1 MTQAD
6 QVNTAV
12 ILMGNRHCQHC
23 ESCTCSG
30 LNTAVVYLCEAVTHI
45 TLGFQ
50 ALQQA
55 VLKWCN
61 CYTYSDFNMSNS
73 WQSLTRTHVNS
84 CFLSQ
89 WATGHDTH
97 GEQLFSISMSHR
109 TWHTCI
115 QRFFFISMS
124 HRTWHKFEQLF
135 SISMSHRTWHKCE
148 HLFSISMSHRTW
160 HKCEQLFSISMSH
173 RTWHKCEQLFS
184 ISMSHRTWHK
194 CEHLFSISISHRTW
208 CTSLV
213 VFELD
218 S

>member
-1 MTQAD
+1 MMQAD

-50 ALQQA
+50 AWQQA

-61 CYTYSDFNMSNS
+61 CYTYSDFSMSNS

-89 WATGHDTH
+89 WATGHDTC
-97 GEQLFSISMSHR
+97 EQLFSISMSHR

-115 QRFFFISMS
+115 QRF
-124 HRTWHKFEQLF
+124 

-148 HLFSISMSHRTW
+148 HLFSISTSHRTW
-160 HKCEQLFSISMSH
+160 HTCEQLFSIS
-173 RTWHKCEQLFS
+173 
-184 ISMSHRTWHK
+184 
-194 CEHLFSISISHRTW
+194 
-208 CTSLV
+208 
-213 VFELD
+213 
-218 S
+218 